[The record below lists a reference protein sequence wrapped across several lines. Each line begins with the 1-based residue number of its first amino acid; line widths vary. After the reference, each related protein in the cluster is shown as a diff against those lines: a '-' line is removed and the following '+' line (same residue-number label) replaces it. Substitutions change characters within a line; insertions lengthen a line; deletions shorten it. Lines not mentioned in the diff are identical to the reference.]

1 MMFMILAMKR
11 TMLMWLNIK
20 KKMVTMMMTM
30 MMTKVVVLVLVLVV
44 VTITFTIFH
53 DDEADASNGDR
64 PLISISASPGPP
76 PSCTSYRLLEASS
89 LAAWHRH
96 LSGLERM

>member
-1 MMFMILAMKR
+1 MFMILAMKR

-30 MMTKVVVLVLVLVV
+30 MMTKVVVLVLVV

>member
-30 MMTKVVVLVLVLVV
+30 MMTKVVVLALVV

-53 DDEADASNGDR
+53 DVEADASNGDR
-64 PLISISASPGPP
+64 PPHQHIGIAGSSPP
-76 PSCTSYRLLEASS
+76 PAHHIAS
-89 LAAWHRH
+89 
-96 LSGLERM
+96 